1 MTSSH
6 APGVLY
12 NYPFIFNSVDFT
24 IEVSKQKPDIYNI
37 RIIDN
42 EGFSNT
48 VQGKFNLSGVGYE
61 LVEPTDLSPM
71 ETAVISDFL
80 KRLNGEET
88 KIGRTTKAT

>member
-12 NYPFIFNSVDFT
+12 NYPFKFNSVDFT

-61 LVEPTDLSPM
+61 LVEPRDLSPM

-80 KRLNGEET
+80 KRLNADEI
-88 KIGRTTKAT
+88 KIRSLEG